1 MEKGINLRSF
11 AVRKEKNGV
20 EARQDRE
27 VQRRFL
33 ADGNNPG
40 EGEKSI
46 TQTRI
51 YLYECSP

>member
-1 MEKGINLRSF
+1 MEKAINLRSF
-11 AVRKEKNGV
+11 RVRKEKTGV

-51 YLYECSP
+51 YL